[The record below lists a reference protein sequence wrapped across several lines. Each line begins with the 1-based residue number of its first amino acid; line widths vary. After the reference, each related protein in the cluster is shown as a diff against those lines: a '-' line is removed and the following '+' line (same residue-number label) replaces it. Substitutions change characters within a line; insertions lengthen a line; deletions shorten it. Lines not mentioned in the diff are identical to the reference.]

1 MEAFEKSDPPVRY
14 IVGVRM
20 RQQKDVSLRC
30 LAAVPDGLRVFQSAA
45 TQRTGPAQGQ
55 GGLGQRAGTE
65 AAGAFHFSVIT
76 TRYEPEAERLL
87 IYFGTG
93 AIVIQGPG
101 VMEFFDDFANQRATG
116 LKADG
121 KEIISVE
128 IDLPR
133 ESQP

>member
-1 MEAFEKSDPPVRY
+1 MRLQMVQSLKELYRQPDCWEKTSAPIVRFWT
-14 IVGVRM
+14 G
-20 RQQKDVSLRC
+20 
-30 LAAVPDGLRVFQSAA
+30 DGSCWGF
-45 TQRTGPAQGQ
+45 PY
-55 GGLGQRAGTE
+55 
-65 AAGAFHFSVIT
+65 FSVIT

-101 VMEFFDDFANQRATG
+101 MMEFFDDFANQRATG
-116 LKADG
+116 LKSDG
-121 KEIISVE
+121 KEITSVE